1 MSSTI
6 CTYILKKGKNKGESC
21 GLKSFNNTQL
31 CKKHSIDIID
41 ENEVISQISNQ
52 ELSDSKPK
60 QPKENKEK
68 QPKENKEK
76 QSKEKKE
83 KQPKENKE
91 KQSKEKKEKQPK
103 ENKEKQPKENK
114 EKQPKEIK
122 EVSEK
127 LNVFN
132 KQKIQAKRNS
142 YNNYVL
148 SNDLVVHPV
157 NKNIV
162 GRQQGDKIIELS
174 IEDIEYCK
182 EHGFRYLQ
190 PSVMYFA
197 DSEVEK
203 KEVELHK
210 IMIKSQNK
218 NNENSEDDLDENE
231 EDENEEEGDNDNEE
245 NDEN

>member
-1 MSSTI
+1 M
-6 CTYILKKGKNKGESC
+6 
-21 GLKSFNNTQL
+21 
-31 CKKHSIDIID
+31 
-41 ENEVISQISNQ
+41 
-52 ELSDSKPK
+52 
-60 QPKENKEK
+60 
-68 QPKENKEK
+68 
-76 QSKEKKE
+76 
-83 KQPKENKE
+83 
-91 KQSKEKKEKQPK
+91 
-103 ENKEKQPKENK
+103 
-114 EKQPKEIK
+114 
-122 EVSEK
+122 
-127 LNVFN
+127 FN

>member
-6 CTYILKKGKNKGESC
+6 CTYILKKGKNKGEAC

-41 ENEVISQISNQ
+41 VNEVISQISNQ
-52 ELSDSKPK
+52 ESSNLK
-60 QPKENKEK
+60 PKENKEK
-68 QPKENKEK
+68 QP
-76 QSKEKKE
+76 KEKKE

-91 KQSKEKKEKQPK
+91 KELKEKKEKQPK
-103 ENKEKQPKENK
+103 EKKEKELKEN
-114 EKQPKEIK
+114 K

-231 EDENEEEGDNDNEE
+231 EDENEEEGDEENEE

>member
-1 MSSTI
+1 MSSNT
-6 CTYILKKGKNKGESC
+6 CTYVLKKGKNKGDLC

-31 CKKHSIDIID
+31 CKKHSVDIID
-41 ENEVISQISNQ
+41 DIEQKSNEEQNILPLEKQPKEPKKQ
-52 ELSDSKPK
+52 KEPKEPKQPK
-60 QPKENKEK
+60 QPKEK
-68 QPKENKEK
+68 
-76 QSKEKKE
+76 KEKKV
-83 KQPKENKE
+83 KSKE
-91 KQSKEKKEKQPK
+91 EKKEP
-103 ENKEKQPKENK
+103 
-114 EKQPKEIK
+114 K

-148 SNDLVVHPV
+148 LNNLVVHPV
-157 NKNIV
+157 NKNII
-162 GRQQGDKIIELS
+162 GRQQEDKVIELS

-210 IMIKSQNK
+210 LMIKSQNK
-218 NNENSEDDLDENE
+218 NNENNEDDLDE
-231 EDENEEEGDNDNEE
+231 EDDEDDEENEEEDN
-245 NDEN
+245 

>member
-6 CTYILKKGKNKGESC
+6 CTYILKKGKNKGEAC

-60 QPKENKEK
+60 QPKEKKEK
-68 QPKENKEK
+68 EP
-76 QSKEKKE
+76 KEKKE
-83 KQPKENKE
+83 KEP
-91 KQSKEKKEKQPK
+91 KEKKEKEPK

-218 NNENSEDDLDENE
+218 NNENSEDDLN
-231 EDENEEEGDNDNEE
+231 ENEEEGDDEEGDDDNEE

>member
-52 ELSDSKPK
+52 ELSDSKP
-60 QPKENKEK
+60 
-68 QPKENKEK
+68 
-76 QSKEKKE
+76 
-83 KQPKENKE
+83 
-91 KQSKEKKEKQPK
+91 KQPK